1 MNEVRQNMP
10 SSIRMIGFF
19 LSPSNYNKL
28 LNVSTFFYLW
38 RVLLNTACS
47 HKCRDT
53 SYSSTHKDIHVTGWI
68 CSVCGKRQIN
78 YNQIISPLASDQSIS
93 PYFYNAVLQ
102 WFRLLVLWCGCY
114 YLYRR
119 HSACESY
126 YFLDSSLSDGR
137 AAFMSRQMLSNHSQL
152 RKHSSATTIMM

>member
-19 LSPSNYNKL
+19 LWPSNYNKL

-126 YFLDSSLSDGR
+126 YFHVMKLCDCSKALVVSFISVHTEISK
-137 AAFMSRQMLSNHSQL
+137 MSNNF
-152 RKHSSATTIMM
+152 KVIVC